1 MCAFAS
7 YYTNLGSAEV
17 DKINRDEHFHR
28 AESLLNQ
35 ASLIRRNGAPGEKEE
50 QLPVLGMAH
59 LKMARGDTAEAE
71 KLLDAARNLKDDG
84 AENIAPM
91 LWKALFLFRRD
102 QFGDALQWYRR
113 ALRAHPGAPASVRLG
128 IGACQLR
135 LGQFA
140 QALKA
145 FERALS
151 LEPQNPDA
159 LLGAALAE
167 LHGASPSSAGDLE
180 AGDGASSGAYDA
192 GIERGLQYLERAFN
206 VDPHN
211 PATRV
216 ALAKHFLV
224 ADAPSGDAVRLLT
237 ETVAAPGAGG
247 GAGTTDRLRAEAAYT
262 RARSAHRSGD
272 LAGARSLYQ
281 AAAQL
286 DETFAAP
293 AFGLAQVA
301 LARGDR
307 KAAGVYADQARA
319 AFPESHPVVRVYG
332 HLRRAEDAARS
343 AAAGGGMVSVGKAGA
358 GAGRDAETAAAL
370 RRAADADASDFAAR
384 LELGDALLGAGEYA
398 EASAAYERAA
408 EIAPGGAPSAALLN
422 NCGVLR
428 AMTGR
433 GAHEGRFEKAR
444 GWFLRAL
451 AAAHAESDDS
461 GEKKTGEAL
470 DVSAVRVKTPEAALP
485 VAFNLARL
493 VEDRGMVADA
503 ERRYRDLLVASP
515 KMTECLLRLA
525 SMRAE
530 RRDFDAATAL
540 AREALA
546 ADAAD
551 TDAMAFLGHLLM
563 KQGRWADA
571 QAQFKLLRA
580 AHKPLGAQAAQLAAA
595 AGKDPKAATHAT
607 DEYAMISVA
616 NAAYYQAMRAQS
628 AGNRNRAASDEKSS
642 KAVKEHLEYAATMYT
657 KALQKSESNL
667 FAANGLGILLAEKG
681 KIEEAKETF
690 QMVAEGLRAAP
701 AGGEGDAD
709 ANGAAED
716 RASKFPDIWINQG
729 HIQHAKGNW
738 DAAARHYAQAQAKF
752 FHNLDPSV
760 MLYQARNAYESGT
773 AGLPESQKTLRR
785 ALHVAPWNHRLRFNL
800 AYVIQEKAQ
809 REMQTLLRAGQ
820 KIAGG
825 GVAEDGGTKA
835 ARVQTAIDEM
845 TLAGSIF
852 DQLLTVANAAQIA
865 GGDDGDKEERK
876 RRASAKLGFDKSKV
890 RTHADFCRGQMKDFP
905 AHLAKAR
912 AEDAAFHAKRESL
925 MAERRAEM
933 EKLAMEKAKAR
944 ADEELRRR
952 AEEAAAA
959 AARDKF
965 KRSNEE
971 YMARTAGEREA
982 EAAAE
987 GRSGKG
993 AGGGAEY
1000 VDEDDDDVP
1009 APDAELAKPKTAE
1022 EKAALKAT
1030 GLFSDSEEEEEEEE
1044 AQDTDTEEEEA
1055 PGAAQDAEPAAE
1067 PEGQDD
1073 SPAEEDPAPSGRRAR
1088 AKPEAA
1094 AEKNDKAKKAMEALA
1109 AKSRKK
1115 RGLEPKTSTPPPQ
1128 EKETEPEAEAPS
1140 RKRRKALVDDD
1151 DE

>member
-247 GAGTTDRLRAEAAYT
+247 GAGATDRLRAEAAYT
-262 RARSAHRSGD
+262 RARAAHRSGD

-530 RRDFDAATAL
+530 RRDRRGDGAGARGAGGGRGGHRRDGVPRAPADEAGPVGGRAGAVQAA
-540 AREALA
+540 AR
-546 ADAAD
+546 
-551 TDAMAFLGHLLM
+551 
-563 KQGRWADA
+563 
-571 QAQFKLLRA
+571 
-580 AHKPLGAQAAQLAAA
+580 GAQAAGRAGGAARGGGGQGPQGGDA
-595 AGKDPKAATHAT
+595 RHGRVRDDLGGQRGVLPGDAGAERGQPQPRRVGR
-607 DEYAMISVA
+607 EV
-616 NAAYYQAMRAQS
+616 
-628 AGNRNRAASDEKSS
+628 
-642 KAVKEHLEYAATMYT
+642 
-657 KALQKSESNL
+657 LQ
-667 FAANGLGILLAEKG
+667 
-681 KIEEAKETF
+681 
-690 QMVAEGLRAAP
+690 
-701 AGGEGDAD
+701 GGEGTPGVRRDD
-709 ANGAAED
+709 VHQGAAEE
-716 RASKFPDIWINQG
+716 RVQP
-729 HIQHAKGNW
+729 
-738 DAAARHYAQAQAKF
+738 
-752 FHNLDPSV
+752 V
-760 MLYQARNAYESGT
+760 
-773 AGLPESQKTLRR
+773 RR
-785 ALHVAPWNHRLRFNL
+785 
-800 AYVIQEKAQ
+800 Q
-809 REMQTLLRAGQ
+809 RAGHP
-820 KIAGG
+820 
-825 GVAEDGGTKA
+825 
-835 ARVQTAIDEM
+835 AR
-845 TLAGSIF
+845 
-852 DQLLTVANAAQIA
+852 
-865 GGDDGDKEERK
+865 R
-876 RRASAKLGFDKSKV
+876 
-890 RTHADFCRGQMKDFP
+890 
-905 AHLAKAR
+905 
-912 AEDAAFHAKRESL
+912 
-925 MAERRAEM
+925 
-933 EKLAMEKAKAR
+933 
-944 ADEELRRR
+944 
-952 AEEAAAA
+952 
-959 AARDKF
+959 
-965 KRSNEE
+965 
-971 YMARTAGEREA
+971 
-982 EAAAE
+982 
-987 GRSGKG
+987 
-993 AGGGAEY
+993 
-1000 VDEDDDDVP
+1000 
-1009 APDAELAKPKTAE
+1009 
-1022 EKAALKAT
+1022 
-1030 GLFSDSEEEEEEEE
+1030 
-1044 AQDTDTEEEEA
+1044 
-1055 PGAAQDAEPAAE
+1055 
-1067 PEGQDD
+1067 EGQD
-1073 SPAEEDPAPSGRRAR
+1073 
-1088 AKPEAA
+1088 
-1094 AEKNDKAKKAMEALA
+1094 
-1109 AKSRKK
+1109 
-1115 RGLEPKTSTPPPQ
+1115 RGGQGDVP
-1128 EKETEPEAEAPS
+1128 
-1140 RKRRKALVDDD
+1140 DGG
-1151 DE
+1151 